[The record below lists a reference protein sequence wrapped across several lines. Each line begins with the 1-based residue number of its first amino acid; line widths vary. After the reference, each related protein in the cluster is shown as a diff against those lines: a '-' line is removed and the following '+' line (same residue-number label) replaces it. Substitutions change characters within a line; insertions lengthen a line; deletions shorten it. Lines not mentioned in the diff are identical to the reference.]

1 MQTKSAILFFEVGGC
16 IRDELMGV
24 KSKDVDF
31 TVVAPSFDAMR
42 AELVERGFK
51 IWEER
56 PEFATIRAG
65 VPEGDPLR
73 SRTKDADFVLARK
86 DGPSSDGRRPD
97 FVEPGDLIDD
107 LARRDFTCNAIAR
120 SVQGELIDPFGGQGD
135 IEDRRLRF
143 VGDPEERIREDGLR
157 VIRGFRFMVMKGLV
171 PTPFTAKALC
181 SPLAIEML
189 AGVAIERV
197 QQELDR
203 MLRFDTR
210 ATLDLLGHGMPPEM
224 LERSI
229 FRDGLRLGATLAR

>member
-1 MQTKSAILFFEVGGC
+1 MSGICFYEVGGC
-16 IRDELMGV
+16 IRDEFMGL

-42 AELVERGFK
+42 SELVDRGFT

-56 PEFATIRAG
+56 PEFGTIRAG
-65 VPEGDPLR
+65 VPKDDILR
-73 SRTKDADFVLARK
+73 ARTKDADFVLARK

-107 LARRDFTCNAIAR
+107 LARRDFTVNSIAR
-120 SVQGELIDPFGGQGD
+120 SVQGEIIDPFGGRAD
-135 IEDRRLRF
+135 IEDRILRF

-157 VIRGFRFMVMKGLV
+157 VIRGFRFMVMKGLT
-171 PTPFTAKALC
+171 PTPFTARALV
-181 SPLAIEML
+181 SHIAIDML

-203 MLRFDTR
+203 MFKFDTI
-210 ATLDLLGHGMPPEM
+210 ATMEVLAHGMPPEM
-224 LERSI
+224 VDVI
-229 FRDGLRLGATLAR
+229 FRDGLRLGATLAQ